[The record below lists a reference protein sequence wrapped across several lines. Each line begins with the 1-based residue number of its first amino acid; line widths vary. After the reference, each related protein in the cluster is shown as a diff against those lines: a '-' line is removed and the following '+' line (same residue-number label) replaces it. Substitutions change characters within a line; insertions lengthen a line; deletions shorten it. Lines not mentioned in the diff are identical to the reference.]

1 LSNKSDKSTAKEL
14 MGTLLSSP
22 FKIEGKSE
30 FKFFVNISMSEY
42 YAKIE
47 ELGKIREKLKIMEDI

>member
-1 LSNKSDKSTAKEL
+1 